1 MSLAIASLE
10 IADVPVADVPVADVP
25 IADVPVADVP
35 IADVPVADVPVA
47 PDYSSLSRVTMKS
60 DGGPHPPEVI
70 ELVNYLSFSMTH
82 LSDHGQFLIEL
93 AKSPLIQI
101 NFQSTQLTLIRR
113 SYNQHIT
120 VNAALFYITKYKGTS
135 FNELITYYSGLELRR
150 LFAIPGVCT
159 ELVWFMDSKD
169 HFHYKIS
176 NAIKYNN
183 VELVNSLI
191 TITGCDYALQFIT
204 KLCTDNIFEEV
215 IQRIF
220 IGIAISNV
228 TIRGMLGYDKN
239 IITGFLSTVQFG
251 RIVCTRYI
259 LETLNIT
266 FISNYTSV
274 GALFQANTVMGEALN
289 FAAETGNMEMV
300 IYLMPLTTHSEKYTN
315 GNFTSLIRAAKKG
328 YSKVVLYLLNS
339 DANKVITNESVTD
352 ESIANE
358 NTAIIS
364 NGITN
369 VITNDMVKANFRAAY
384 THNITRNLE
393 IDHFIITGGLTA
405 YAK

>member
-1 MSLAIASLE
+1 
-10 IADVPVADVPVADVP
+10 
-25 IADVPVADVP
+25 
-35 IADVPVADVPVA
+35 
-47 PDYSSLSRVTMKS
+47 
-60 DGGPHPPEVI
+60 
-70 ELVNYLSFSMTH
+70 
-82 LSDHGQFLIEL
+82 
-93 AKSPLIQI
+93 
-101 NFQSTQLTLIRR
+101 
-113 SYNQHIT
+113 
-120 VNAALFYITKYKGTS
+120 
-135 FNELITYYSGLELRR
+135 
-150 LFAIPGVCT
+150 
-159 ELVWFMDSKD
+159 MDSKD

-204 KLCTDNIFEEV
+204 NLCTDNVFEEV
-215 IQRIF
+215 IKRIF

-300 IYLMPLTTHSEKYTN
+300 I
-315 GNFTSLIRAAKKG
+315 IRAAKKG